1 MRTWF
6 WVLLGFYLGHV
17 MFVICAEFVPI
28 CGSAG
33 LRKAVGLM
41 YLPVNTV
48 LEGCILVWILLGNV
62 WFYDSISSCKDGSGY
77 VDYEEGFIMMF
88 IIIVTYYVVLGVIAL
103 ALLAVGCLVCVGN
116 AAANRAKYA
125 SLAYI
130 W

>member
-1 MRTWF
+1 MLF
-6 WVLLGFYLGHV
+6 VL
-17 MFVICAEFVPI
+17 CAELVPA

-62 WFYDSISSCKDGSGY
+62 WFFDSISSCKDGTGH

-88 IIIVTYYVVLGVIAL
+88 IILVTYYVVLGVIGL
-103 ALLAVGCLVCVGN
+103 ALLMVGCLVCVGN

-130 W
+130 R

>member
-1 MRTWF
+1 
-6 WVLLGFYLGHV
+6 VL
-17 MFVICAEFVPI
+17 FVLCAELVPA

-41 YLPVNTV
+41 YLPANTV

-62 WFYDSISSCKDGSGY
+62 WFFDSISSCKDGTEH
-77 VDYEEGFIMMF
+77 VDYEEGFVMMF
-88 IIIVTYYVVLGVIAL
+88 IIIVTYYVVLGVIGL
-103 ALLAVGCLVCVGN
+103 ALLMVGCLVCVGN

-130 W
+130 R